1 MNVVFHRGPIQKLW
15 TMTNRGTAA
24 KHIDRRLHLITSKN
38 IETFSTMD
46 RNSNFENIDDLST
59 EQLREEVQ
67 WMQEELKIRKMQR
80 DENVRQLKLLKEK
93 MTRTRTNGR

>member
-1 MNVVFHRGPIQKLW
+1 
-15 TMTNRGTAA
+15 MTNRGTAA
-24 KHIDRRLHLITSKN
+24 KHIDRRLHFITSKN